1 MYTILEIE
9 ENDIERG
16 GLLEVL
22 ENPAPVGCLSKPARE
37 SNIKR
42 DKIKSTP

>member
-1 MYTILEIE
+1 MSKPSIEYTILEIE

-22 ENPAPVGCLSKPARE
+22 RIQLQLAVSVNLLRKQY
-37 SNIKR
+37 
-42 DKIKSTP
+42 